1 MASPTKKAKYDPKM
15 LEEAIEAVKTK
26 KMGLRKA
33 SAHFGIPSST
43 LSDKVRG
50 KSALVCVP
58 RTLLT
63 KVEEEKLVE
72 WIAQMAG
79 VDFGQSTS
87 DIRAKAK
94 AIMELHGSTETPMP
108 SLSWVHRLIKRYP
121 RLSLR

>member
-1 MASPTKKAKYDPKM
+1 MA
-15 LEEAIEAVKTK
+15 KTK

-50 KSALVCVP
+50 KSALVCVH
-58 RTLLT
+58 RTLLTIT

-72 WIAQMAG
+72 WLAQMAG
-79 VDFGQSTS
+79 IGFGQSTS

-94 AIMELHGSTETPMP
+94 PIIELHGSTETPMP
-108 SLSWVHRLIKRYP
+108 
-121 RLSLR
+121 